1 VLSMSS
7 LFLRFVPTILVGS
20 NPAAAMAAAPANISM
35 ITITILMMITKTM
48 RETEMI
54 PITATMLMMM
64 IERIVMRKT
73 KKRRINVTMR
83 TAMEYVKPRLL
94 RTL

>member
-1 VLSMSS
+1 
-7 LFLRFVPTILVGS
+7 
-20 NPAAAMAAAPANISM
+20 MAAAPANISM

-73 KKRRINVTMR
+73 KKRKTNVTMR
-83 TAMEYVKPRLL
+83 TMM
-94 RTL
+94 